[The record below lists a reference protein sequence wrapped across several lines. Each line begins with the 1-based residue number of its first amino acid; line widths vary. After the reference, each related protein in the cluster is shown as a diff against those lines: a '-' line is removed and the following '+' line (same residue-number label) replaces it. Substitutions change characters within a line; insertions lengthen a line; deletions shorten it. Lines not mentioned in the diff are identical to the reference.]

1 MFHRMFRIIDLILIA
16 VVVAVMAPS
25 STPTLNSQVDRVRVF
40 TRGIE
45 FDYASWVWNAAWIKL
60 EQNTVG
66 LPYLFD
72 RATNKQI
79 VLDYLQVTRKV
90 MAAEFQ
96 IEQVFADPA
105 VVDKETTS
113 AFLRTQRSELL
124 ARQKTLAPLAEAAL
138 QTQVA
143 NILAESHLAVGG
155 QPLPPTLYHVTSTP
169 LALIVSP
176 RNIIQQTTNISL
188 LPTLTLEEQIRIEDN
203 VAQALDVST
212 LIVSTG
218 GIGVYPT
225 MVTETANLPWLLNTI
240 AHEWAHNYLNLRPL
254 GLNYSSTPETRT
266 MNETAASIIGNEI
279 GTAAVQTYY
288 PELAALPA
296 VATASTS
303 PDGSIALR
311 FALLPVNRFDDAP
324 PFDFRAEM
332 HTTRVHA
339 DELLTQGKVEEAEA
353 YMEARRQF
361 FWQNGYSLRKLN
373 QAYFAFFGSY
383 ADAPGGAAGEDPVG
397 PAVRA
402 VRAQSDSLA
411 DFVNTIAFMTS
422 FDQLKKAIHP

>member
-1 MFHRMFRIIDLILIA
+1 
-16 VVVAVMAPS
+16 
-25 STPTLNSQVDRVRVF
+25 
-40 TRGIE
+40 
-45 FDYASWVWNAAWIKL
+45 
-60 EQNTVG
+60 
-66 LPYLFD
+66 
-72 RATNKQI
+72 
-79 VLDYLQVTRKV
+79 
-90 MAAEFQ
+90 
-96 IEQVFADPA
+96 
-105 VVDKETTS
+105 
-113 AFLRTQRSELL
+113 
-124 ARQKTLAPLAEAAL
+124 
-138 QTQVA
+138 
-143 NILAESHLAVGG
+143 
-155 QPLPPTLYHVTSTP
+155 PLPPTLYHVTSTP

-188 LPTLTLEEQIRIEDN
+188 LPTLTLEEQIRVEDN

-279 GTAAVQTYY
+279 GAAAIQTYY

-296 VATASTS
+296 AATASTS
-303 PDGSIALR
+303 PDGNIAFR
-311 FALLPVNRFDDAP
+311 FAPLPANGFDDAP

-339 DELLTQGKVEEAEA
+339 DELLAQGKVDEAEA

-402 VRAQSDSLA
+402 LRAQSDSLA